1 MHRAAAPTRLVAA
14 IAATEV
20 GMSTSDQING
30 RADAEP
36 YRGYWLAPGA
46 ISSRQGAVSAEHA
59 GGDRN
64 G

>member
-1 MHRAAAPTRLVAA
+1 
-14 IAATEV
+14 
-20 GMSTSDQING
+20 MSTSDQING

-64 G
+64 A